1 MSSQPKRLSMGL
13 VGPGFIAPHHIDA
26 VRRLGDVDVVAI
38 AGSNAAS
45 ARKKA
50 DLLHIETS
58 YGDYRELIARPDI
71 DVIHNTTPNH
81 LHFPVSLAALE
92 AGKHVI
98 SDKPLAMTSNEASTL
113 RAAADA
119 SGVVNAVTFNYR
131 GNPLVQQARLM
142 VEQDKLGRVFF
153 VHGQYLQ
160 DWMTDDHVYSWRSDP
175 SKGGVSSALADI
187 GSHWCD
193 LAQHVSGARII
204 EVLADMTTVVKTR
217 YTSGASA
224 EAFSQN
230 QTGERHPVTVNGED
244 LASVLVRFD
253 NGARGCFTV
262 GQVLSGHKNGLQ
274 LEVNGRSS
282 SLRWL
287 QEEQNE
293 LWIGHYNR
301 PNEILKKD
309 PSLML
314 PGAAGYASLPGGHQE
329 GWPDAFRNIIADIYQ
344 WVRTGQ
350 RPATVCTFADA
361 EYLSHVLDA
370 MLASHE
376 AGSVWKQV
384 QLPAVA
390 GETNTASLAAQ

>member
-1 MSSQPKRLSMGL
+1 MSSNKRLTMGL

-26 VRRLGDVDVVAI
+26 VRRLGDVEVVAV
-38 AGSNAAS
+38 AGSNPET

-50 DLLHIETS
+50 DLLHVRDA
-58 YGDYRELIARPDI
+58 YGDFRELIARPDI

-92 AGKHVI
+92 AGKHVV
-98 SDKPLAMTSNEASTL
+98 SDKPVAMTSKEAATL
-113 RAAADA
+113 RAAAA
-119 SGVVNAVTFNYR
+119 SAGVVNAVTFNYR
-131 GNPLVQQARLM
+131 GNPLVQQMRLM
-142 VEQDKLGRVFF
+142 IEQDKIGRLFF

-175 SKGGVSSALADI
+175 AKGGVSSALADI

-204 EVLADMTTVVKTR
+204 EVLADMTTIVKTR

-230 QTGERHPVTVNGED
+230 NSGEKYPVTVEGED

-262 GQVLSGHKNGLQ
+262 AQVLPGHKNGLEIE
-274 LEVNGRSS
+274 LNGRAA
-282 SLRWL
+282 SLRWV

-293 LWIGHYNR
+293 IWIGHHDR
-301 PNEILKKD
+301 PNETLKKD

-314 PGAAGYASLPGGHQE
+314 AGAASYASLPGGHQE

-344 WVRTGQ
+344 WIRTGNK
-350 RPATVCTFADA
+350 PATVCTFADA
-361 EYLSHVLDA
+361 EYTMRVLDA

-384 QLPAVA
+384 QLMP
-390 GETNTASLAAQ
+390 GESTAPSFATHNSI